1 MKSALQA
8 VSRLHNRVL
17 EPVTSATKGKK
28 AGASAGTLM
37 WARQVSGEGL
47 HMKKWRLIIRNLA
60 FDVRPL
66 RLGLQGA
73 CQDAGHVALGQQ
85 ASLAVCGLIG
95 QTSGCLFAW
104 FCIMVLCGSAGQGE
118 AAAGAAAPRRLCL
131 GVDHSAQAR
140 RYALHWS
147 A

>member
-1 MKSALQA
+1 MVAVLHRPACLAWSTSPVYTRQAMLLQSPTRSTNAQQLHCNVQVKSALQA

-17 EPVTSATKGKK
+17 EPDKGAGKDKK

-66 RLGLQGA
+66 GALMHQLMQGA
-73 CQDAGHVALGQQ
+73 CHCAVSGRGFSGQ
-85 ASLAVCGLIG
+85 LA
-95 QTSGCLFAW
+95 
-104 FCIMVLCGSAGQGE
+104 
-118 AAAGAAAPRRLCL
+118 
-131 GVDHSAQAR
+131 
-140 RYALHWS
+140 
-147 A
+147 

>member
-1 MKSALQA
+1 MQVKSALQA

-17 EPVTSATKGKK
+17 EPVTSATKGKE

-66 RLGLQGA
+66 HQRMQGA
-73 CQDAGHVALGQQ
+73 WQDAGHVAFGP
-85 ASLAVCGLIG
+85 AGILACVWV
-95 QTSGCLFAW
+95 A
-104 FCIMVLCGSAGQGE
+104 
-118 AAAGAAAPRRLCL
+118 
-131 GVDHSAQAR
+131 
-140 RYALHWS
+140 
-147 A
+147 